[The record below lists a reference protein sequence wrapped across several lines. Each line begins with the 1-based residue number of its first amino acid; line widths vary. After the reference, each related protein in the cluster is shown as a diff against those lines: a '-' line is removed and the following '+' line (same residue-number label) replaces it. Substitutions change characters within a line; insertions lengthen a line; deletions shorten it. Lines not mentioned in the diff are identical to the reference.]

1 MHQQIVSG
9 CVGYDFYPI
18 LSVLQ
23 QYYPPQGTVVTKTLF
38 FSYISKICFWI
49 LQIAFAKKGCF
60 LTLLQN
66 FAAFILSGTVRK
78 YDFQILHSICFA
90 TIYNTSLYLEN
101 SDGQIFFTKKLVV
114 KHGMSPYLECCHNM
128 LFEPKLL

>member
-1 MHQQIVSG
+1 MHQEIVSG

-38 FSYISKICFWI
+38 FSYISKGCFWI

-60 LTLLQN
+60 
-66 FAAFILSGTVRK
+66 
-78 YDFQILHSICFA
+78 
-90 TIYNTSLYLEN
+90 
-101 SDGQIFFTKKLVV
+101 FTK
-114 KHGMSPYLECCHNM
+114 Y
-128 LFEPKLL
+128 